1 MTKLELKI
9 QEKYKTSVEEFV
21 RRALV
26 KYGDKI
32 DEIILFG
39 SVARREAREDSD
51 IDILVI
57 GEVSLDE
64 LVNISF
70 PILLEY
76 EKLISAK
83 NMNKEHF
90 DFLVREGY
98 SFASTISKEGI
109 ILYEGMGKAFGE
121 SRREAQLSESFI

>member
-57 GEVSLDE
+57 WRGDEADGWRSMTGLSFDVLLDQE
-64 LVNISF
+64 EYISVKVIGLKDLGTESPF
-70 PILLEY
+70 I
-76 EKLISAK
+76 K
-83 NMNKEHF
+83 NV
-90 DFLVREGY
+90 LREGIKI
-98 SFASTISKEGI
+98 A
-109 ILYEGMGKAFGE
+109 
-121 SRREAQLSESFI
+121 